1 MEEISKIQ
9 TNLDLERQKI
19 PHMPFIKNIKKL
31 INLTCWTFLE
41 MSPLLCRLFVP
52 SSAEILQSK
61 CSFYQCCGSGF
72 EFGMFLGLPDLL
84 VRDTGLAPDP
94 SIIKQK

>member
-1 MEEISKIQ
+1 MEKSEDPDKSVFG
-9 TNLDLERQKI
+9 LQKI
-19 PHMPFIKNIKKL
+19 LNLYVRKNIKTL
-31 INLTCWTFLE
+31 NDLTCWTFLV

-61 CSFYQCCGSGF
+61 CSFHQCCGSGF